1 MIRENGLHFYSF
13 IVSVRDLFS
22 FISVCAKYVAVDSS
36 IETGLAKGAGVTI
49 LMAGLA
55 SEMLAALR
63 SHEDIFRYWKGL
75 RRRGKLPSRQDLDPG
90 AIRRRLPTI
99 SLIDVLQPHPSNNPC
114 AFRQRLAGTELFTA
128 YGEEITGK
136 TINAIYTA
144 EEALYWAEHLTM
156 VVETGKPNV
165 GLHSMAWR
173 GAKSLSLFWLRLPL
187 ASDGVNVD
195 MILGH
200 DALIGKID
208 LISHTSGIKSA
219 S

>member
-1 MIRENGLHFYSF
+1 
-13 IVSVRDLFS
+13 
-22 FISVCAKYVAVDSS
+22 
-36 IETGLAKGAGVTI
+36 
-49 LMAGLA
+49 MAGLA

-63 SHEDIFRYWKGL
+63 SHEDIFRYWKSL
-75 RRRGKLPSRQDLDPG
+75 RRRGKLPSRQDLDPA
-90 AIRRRLPTI
+90 AIKRRLPTI
-99 SLIDVLQPHPSNNPC
+99 SLIDVLKPHPDNDAE

-136 TINAIYTA
+136 TLNTIYTA
-144 EEALYWAEHLTM
+144 SEAQYWAEHLTF
-156 VVETGKPNV
+156 VVEHAKPNV

-173 GAKSLSLFWLRLPL
+173 GARGLSLFWLRLPL

-208 LISHTSGIKSA
+208 LLQSGIRSA

>member
-1 MIRENGLHFYSF
+1 
-13 IVSVRDLFS
+13 
-22 FISVCAKYVAVDSS
+22 
-36 IETGLAKGAGVTI
+36 
-49 LMAGLA
+49 MAGLA

-63 SHEDIFRYWKGL
+63 SHEDVFRYWKSL
-75 RRRGKLPSRQDLDPG
+75 RRRGKLPSRSDIDPG
-90 AIRRRLPTI
+90 AFKLRLPTI
-99 SLIDVLQPHPSNNPC
+99 SLIDVMHSHPKNQAD
-114 AFRQRLAGTELFTA
+114 AFRQRLAGTDLFNA

-136 TINAIYTA
+136 TIDRIYTA
-144 EEALYWAEHLTM
+144 DEALYWAEALTL

-173 GAKSLSLFWLRLPL
+173 GAKGLSLFWLRLPL

-208 LISHTSGIKSA
+208 LVQTGIKSA

>member
-1 MIRENGLHFYSF
+1 
-13 IVSVRDLFS
+13 
-22 FISVCAKYVAVDSS
+22 VA
-36 IETGLAKGAGVTI
+36 IK
-49 LMAGLA
+49 
-55 SEMLAALR
+55 
-63 SHEDIFRYWKGL
+63 
-75 RRRGKLPSRQDLDPG
+75 
-90 AIRRRLPTI
+90 RRLPTI
-99 SLIDVLQPHPSNNPC
+99 SLIDVLEPHPENRPEL
-114 AFRQRLAGTELFTA
+114 FRQRLAGTELFGA

-136 TINAIYTA
+136 MLDNIYTEA
-144 EEALYWAEHLTM
+144 EAQYWAEHLTF

-173 GAKSLSLFWLRLPL
+173 GARGLSLFWLRLPL

-208 LISHTSGIKSA
+208 ILQSGIRSA

>member
-1 MIRENGLHFYSF
+1 MIRENRLNFYRLTP
-13 IVSVRDLFS
+13 SVRVLFS
-22 FISVCAKYVAVDSS
+22 FFIVYVKYVAVESS
-36 IETGLAKGAGVTI
+36 IDTCLTKGAGVLL

-75 RRRGKLPSRQDLDPG
+75 RRRGRLPSRQDLDPG
-90 AIRRRLPTI
+90 AIKRRLPTI
-99 SLIDVLQPHPSNNPC
+99 SLIDVLSPNPHNDAN

-136 TINAIYTA
+136 IISDIYTQD
-144 EEALYWAEHLTM
+144 EARYWAEHLTM

-200 DALIGKID
+200 DALIGKLD
-208 LISHTSGIKSA
+208 LHTTSGVRSA

>member
-1 MIRENGLHFYSF
+1 MSNGRRTS
-13 IVSVRDLFS
+13 
-22 FISVCAKYVAVDSS
+22 
-36 IETGLAKGAGVTI
+36 KGADELL

-63 SHEDIFRYWKGL
+63 SHEDIFRYWKSL
-75 RRRGKLPSRQDLDPG
+75 RRRGRLPSRQDLDPA
-90 AIRRRLPTI
+90 AIKNRLPTV
-99 SLIDVLQPHPSNNPC
+99 SLIDVLEPNPENHPS

-136 TINAIYTA
+136 RLDSIYTA
-144 EEALYWAEHLTM
+144 PEALYWAEHLTF

-173 GAKSLSLFWLRLPL
+173 GAKGLSLFWLRLPL

-208 LISHTSGIKSA
+208 LVQSGIRSA